1 MRFICDSTLGKLT
14 KYLRILGFDAV
25 SINNLDVLSAY
36 ENLANPPLLFTRR
49 RKTISYQPMILI
61 KTNRIEEQIKEIES
75 IIKPYITGDD
85 FMTHCI
91 ECNALLESTNK
102 ADIEARVPEYIY
114 HHHEEFKVCP
124 SCKKV
129 YWEGTHTKH
138 IKKWTNTLKP
148 LELSGEIVG
157 FPFQEMMETLQTLFP
172 NDVPAIT
179 KISQKEQN
187 DPYLVLI
194 GTLLSLRTKDET
206 TEIAMEKLTKR
217 AKTPQELLKI
227 PEVELQKI
235 IYPVGFYRNKSR
247 TLRDVSEIIID
258 KYGGQVP
265 DSIDELLTIKGV
277 GRKTANLVITEGF
290 GKPGICV
297 DTHVHRISNR
307 LGIVSTRNPHETEE
321 SLRKVLP
328 GQYWIIYNTLLVT
341 FGKRVCKPISP
352 LCSTCELSWTCKKIT
367 VDRHR

>member
-1 MRFICDSTLGKLT
+1 M
-14 KYLRILGFDAV
+14 
-25 SINNLDVLSAY
+25 
-36 ENLANPPLLFTRR
+36 
-49 RKTISYQPMILI
+49 
-61 KTNRIEEQIKEIES
+61 
-75 IIKPYITGDD
+75 
-85 FMTHCI
+85 
-91 ECNALLESTNK
+91 
-102 ADIEARVPEYIY
+102 
-114 HHHEEFKVCP
+114 
-124 SCKKV
+124 
-129 YWEGTHTKH
+129 
-138 IKKWTNTLKP
+138 
-148 LELSGEIVG
+148 G
-157 FPFQEMMETLQTLFP
+157 FPFHEMMETLQTLFP
-172 NDVPAIT
+172 DDVPAIT
-179 KISQKEQN
+179 KISQKEKS

-194 GTLLSLRTKDET
+194 GTLLSLRTKDEM
-206 TEIAMEKLTKR
+206 TEKAMKKLTKK

-227 PEVELQKI
+227 PEEELQKL

-258 KYGGQVP
+258 KYDGQVP

-307 LGIVSTRNPHETEE
+307 LGIVSTKNPHETEE

-352 LCSTCELSWTCKKIT
+352 LCSTCLLSRICKKT
-367 VDRHR
+367 GVGRHR